1 MSILKSISN
10 FQEYG
15 NNPKNG
21 YMDDVFL
28 DLIQQKQRLGK
39 ALTQEDQEFLD
50 NRKNND
56 DDQLWQIDGWANALA
71 VVGSE
76 LARTGEK
83 DRLILAN
90 SRPRGKR

>member
-50 NRKNND
+50 SRKNND
-56 DDQLWQIDGWANALA
+56 DDQLWQIDGWANAL
-71 VVGSE
+71 
-76 LARTGEK
+76 
-83 DRLILAN
+83 RLLGQSWPKQAKKTAWSWLTLDLKVI
-90 SRPRGKR
+90 